1 MSNIYQQIVDM
12 ELRDLEDKMINLQ
25 NALVS
30 NYTIMDELW
39 NYHPANPDFVN
50 IIKAYDEIKKET
62 GDIEIQLLDLELKV
76 KHVKS
81 AN

>member
-1 MSNIYQQIVDM
+1 MNNIYQQIVDM

-25 NALVS
+25 NVLVS

-39 NYHPANPDFVN
+39 KYHPANPEFVN

-62 GDIEIQLLDLELKV
+62 GNIEIQLLDLELKI
-76 KHVKS
+76 KHIKS

>member
-25 NALVS
+25 NVLVS

-39 NYHPANPDFVN
+39 KYHPSNPDFVN